1 MTGEMTTSG
10 NADAVRDTALTAGQ
24 VILPFYL
31 LADVS
36 SSMRGDVA
44 ELNSAVAELIRDI
57 QKDPVVD
64 DLVMLSIITF
74 NHRAETA
81 VPLGSPSDIV
91 PPSFTAGGGTS
102 YSAAFREYHRADQQN
117 RAQLRQQG
125 IRVYRSCVF
134 FLTDGEPGDADYL
147 QAFKE
152 LFGYDPAA
160 AVGNKAYPYFV
171 PYGFR
176 AAPEDVIK
184 SLAYPN
190 FGTTKGR
197 WFLSRSNNVGEIL
210 KAMAT
215 TLGQTVISS
224 GMSASQGLPQ
234 IMPPTPPPGSDVQ
247 FGDAGGGFPDE

>member
-1 MTGEMTTSG
+1 MTGEMTTAS

-44 ELNSAVAELIRDI
+44 DLNSAVAELIRDI

-64 DLVMLSIITF
+64 DTAMLSIITF
-74 NHRAETA
+74 NHRAETM
-81 VPLGSPSDIV
+81 VPLSSASDIV
-91 PPSFTAGGGTS
+91 SPSFSAGGGTS
-102 YSAAFREYHRADQQN
+102 YSAAFREYHRADQHN

-125 IRVYRSCVF
+125 VRVYRSCVF
-134 FLTDGEPGDADYL
+134 FLTDGEPGDPDYL
-147 QAFKE
+147 QTFKE
-152 LFGYDPAA
+152 LFAYDPAA
-160 AVGNKAYPYFV
+160 GVGNKAYPYFV
-171 PYGFR
+171 PFGFR
-176 AAPEDVIK
+176 AAPENVVK
-184 SLAYPN
+184 GLAYPN

-197 WFLSRSNNVGEIL
+197 WFLSRSNKIGEVL
-210 KAMAT
+210 KTMTA

-224 GMSASQGLPQ
+224 GISTSQGLPQ
-234 IMPPTPPPGSDVQ
+234 ITPPTPPAGSDVQ